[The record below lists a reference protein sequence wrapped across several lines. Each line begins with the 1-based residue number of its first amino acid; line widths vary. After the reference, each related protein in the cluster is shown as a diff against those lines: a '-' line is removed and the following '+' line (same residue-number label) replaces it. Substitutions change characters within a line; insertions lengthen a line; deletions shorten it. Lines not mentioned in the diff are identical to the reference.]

1 MSDDPAAGGH
11 DQTVTVTL
19 HVDPCCPWAW
29 LTSRWLAEVE
39 KVRPVRVVTR
49 LLDLAETNR
58 GREEGRQ
65 RATHEAGERAS
76 RVLVQARREGGDAA
90 LARLY
95 TEVGEAYQERAET
108 LDDPA
113 VLRACA
119 TAAGLDPGL
128 VDRALEDPGT
138 LGELLAEHRAA
149 AGAGGFGAP
158 TLVLDGAPP
167 IFGPIVD
174 VRIAGE
180 EAGELWDH
188 ALWMIRRG
196 HFFELKRE
204 RTGRARVGR
213 YAAAG
218 AAT

>member
-1 MSDDPAAGGH
+1 MSDETAPGGR
-11 DQTVTVTL
+11 DQTTTVTL
-19 HVDPCCPWAW
+19 HIDPCCPWAW

-39 KVRPVRVVTR
+39 RVRPVRVVTR

-58 GREEGRQ
+58 GREGGRQ
-65 RATHEAGERAS
+65 RDSHEAGERAS

-95 TEVGEAYQERAET
+95 TEIGEAYQERAEP
-108 LDDPA
+108 LADPA

-128 VDRALEDPGT
+128 VDRALDDPGT
-138 LGELLAEHRAA
+138 LEELLAEHRAA
-149 AGAGGFGAP
+149 AEAGAFGAP
-158 TLVLDGAPP
+158 TLGLDGAAP
-167 IFGPIVD
+167 IFGPVLD
-174 VRIAGE
+174 VRVRGE
-180 EAGELWDH
+180 EAGQLWDH
-188 ALWMIRRG
+188 VAWMVRRG

-204 RTGRARVGR
+204 RTGKAQVGR

-218 AAT
+218 TAS

>member
-1 MSDDPAAGGH
+1 MSDEI
-11 DQTVTVTL
+11 TSVTL

-39 KVRPVRVVTR
+39 RVRAVRVVLR

-65 RATHEAGERAS
+65 RDSHEAGERAS
-76 RVLVQARREGGDAA
+76 RVLVQARREGGESA

-95 TEVGEAYQERAET
+95 TEIGEAYQERAEP
-108 LDDPA
+108 LGDPA

-119 TAAGLDPGL
+119 TAAGLDPAL
-128 VDRALEDPGT
+128 VDRALDDPGT
-138 LGELLAEHRAA
+138 LEELLAEHRAA
-149 AGAGGFGAP
+149 AEAGAFGAP
-158 TLVLDGAPP
+158 TLILDGAPP
-167 IFGPIVD
+167 IFGPVID
-174 VRIAGE
+174 VRIGGE

-188 ALWMIRRG
+188 TAWVIRRG
-196 HFFELKRE
+196 HFYELKRE
-204 RTGRARVGR
+204 RTGTAQVGR

-218 AAT
+218 ATS